1 MDHAARHVAPR
12 RSVAAWWTSSIKRP
26 ALLRALIVTNLVIGM
41 GGVGALVVHEPA
53 ALSVGALPPGGLPVR
68 APRPPQPDPDTI
80 SVPSVGVNSRLV
92 PLGISAAGVLD
103 VPKDYKLAGWWSSG
117 PKPGADGA
125 AIVVGHVDS
134 KTGPAV
140 FYKIKQTKVGDVINV
155 HRADGSTV
163 AFVVDAVRQYSK
175 QSLPTNVVYGP
186 TPTPSIRLITCGGSF
201 DPKAKSYRDN
211 IVVFAHLQSEHKSV
225 AV

>member
-1 MDHAARHVAPR
+1 MAPR
-12 RSVAAWWTSSIKRP
+12 RNAAAWWTSSIKRP

-41 GGVGALVVHEPA
+41 GGVGALVVHEPQV
-53 ALSVGALPPGGLPVR
+53 LSLGALPSGGLPVR
-68 APRPPQPDPDTI
+68 APQPPQPDPDAI
-80 SVPSVGVNSRLV
+80 SLPSVGVTSRLV

-134 KTGPAV
+134 KTGPGV
-140 FYKIKQTKVGDVINV
+140 FYRLKQTKVGDEITV
-155 HRADGSTV
+155 HRADNSTV
-163 AFVVDAVRQYSK
+163 VFVVDAVRQYAK
-175 QSLPTNVVYGP
+175 QSLPTSVVYGS

-211 IVVFAHLQSEHKSV
+211 VVVFAHLQTQHKSV
-225 AV
+225 AA